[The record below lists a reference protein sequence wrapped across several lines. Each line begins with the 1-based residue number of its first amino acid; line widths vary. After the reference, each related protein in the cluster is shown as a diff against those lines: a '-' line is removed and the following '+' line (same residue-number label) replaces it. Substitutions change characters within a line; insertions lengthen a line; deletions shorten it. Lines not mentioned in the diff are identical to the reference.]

1 MAARALS
8 VNALPAKAMD
18 ALLAPVREYGQTVL
32 AACEDPHAEL
42 LALVWGPRFD
52 RLHAQGL
59 LARHNAMEPIPLHA
73 VHQSVVQSVAQ
84 AAELFDHLPGTQQAW
99 VRRLIL
105 RHRAGGT
112 MQHAPHLAD

>member
-1 MAARALS
+1 MAASALS
-8 VNALPAKAMD
+8 Q
-18 ALLAPVREYGQTVL
+18 LLAPVREHGLAVL
-32 AACEDPHAEL
+32 SACEDPHAEL

-59 LARHNAMEPIPLHA
+59 LARHSAVEPVVL
-73 VHQSVVQSVAQ
+73 QSMAH
-84 AAELFDHLPGTQQAW
+84 AAELFDHLPGTQQER